1 MMREAV
7 RQAQGAPDALV
18 QRPASRSRTITATV
32 TIAVIVAGAGAAAG
46 AWQAGVFTSSGT
58 PAGRTAAA
66 PPATATVRQGAVTET
81 TPVNGTLGYANSYPI
96 RGQGSNGGA
105 TLTWLP
111 GAGTIISQ
119 GHVLYRTGNGTPI
132 ILMYGHVPDWR
143 AMSEETTGAD
153 VTQLNHD
160 LVDLGYASAADIEAL
175 GWDYYSWDT
184 AYAVEL
190 LEEHYGVSDPS
201 GRLALGDIVFE
212 PQAVRITSVSDI
224 IGESGSGP
232 IMTATSD
239 NHQIVVALSTSEQ
252 SQVKAGD
259 PVTVT
264 MPGGSTA
271 DGLITSVGTVASG
284 TGSNAT
290 VTVYV
295 QLKDP
300 TAAGTFD
307 QAPVTVNIT
316 SSHASNVTI
325 VPVTALL
332 AQPGGGYAVEVVG
345 AGNTRSLVKVTT
357 GVFDDSSGM
366 VQVTGNLAPGQ
377 MVVVPA
383 S

>member
-1 MMREAV
+1 MMRETV
-7 RQAQGAPDALV
+7 QQTQGVPDALV
-18 QRPASRSRTITATV
+18 ERPRSRRRTITATV
-32 TIAVIVAGAGAAAG
+32 VITVILAGAGAAAG
-46 AWQAGVFTSSGT
+46 AWRAGVFKNSST
-58 PAGRTAAA
+58 PAGNSAAA
-66 PPATATVRQGAVTET
+66 PPATATVQQGAVSAT
-81 TPVNGTLGYANSYPI
+81 TPVNGTLGYADSYTI

-111 GAGTIISQ
+111 AAGTIIRQ

-132 ILMYGHVPDWR
+132 ILMYGRVPDWR
-143 AMSEETTGAD
+143 AMSEGTTGAD

-160 LVDLGYASAADIEAL
+160 LVGLGYASAADIEAL

-184 AYAVEL
+184 NYAVEL
-190 LEEHYGVSDPS
+190 LEEHYGVSSPS
-201 GRLALGDIVFE
+201 GSLALGDIVFE
-212 PQAVRITSVSDI
+212 PQAIRVAGVSAI
-224 IGESGSGP
+224 IGESGSGS

-239 NHQIVVALSTSEQ
+239 KHQIVVALSTSEQ
-252 SQVKAGD
+252 SQVKTGD

-271 DGLITSVGTVASG
+271 DGVISSVGTVASG

-290 VTVYV
+290 VNVYV

-300 TAAGTFD
+300 KAAGTLD

-316 SSHASNVTI
+316 NSHASNVTI

-332 AQPGGGYAVEVVG
+332 AQPGGGYAVEAVG
-345 AGNTRSLVKVTT
+345 AGNTRRLVKVTT

-366 VQVTGNLAPGQ
+366 VQVTGNLTPGQ
-377 MVVVPA
+377 KVVVPA

>member
-1 MMREAV
+1 MMRETV
-7 RQAQGAPDALV
+7 QPPQGVTDPLAE
-18 QRPASRSRTITATV
+18 RPRSRRRTITATV
-32 TIAVIVAGAGAAAG
+32 IVAVIVAGAGAAG
-46 AWQAGVFTSSGT
+46 AWRAGVFKNSST
-58 PAGRTAAA
+58 PASNTSAA
-66 PPATATVRQGAVTET
+66 PPATATVQQGAVSAT
-81 TPVNGTLGYANSYPI
+81 TPVNGTLGYAGSYTV

-111 GAGTIISQ
+111 ATGTIVGQ

-132 ILMYGHVPDWR
+132 ILLYGHVPDWR
-143 AMSEETTGAD
+143 AMSEGTTGAD

-160 LVDLGYASAADIEAL
+160 LVALGYASAADIEAL

-184 AYAVEL
+184 NYAIQL
-190 LEEHYGVSDPS
+190 LEEHYGVSYPS
-201 GRLALGDIVFE
+201 GSLALGDVVFE
-212 PQAVRITSVSDI
+212 PQAIRIASFSAI
-224 IGESGSGP
+224 IGESGSGS
-232 IMTATSD
+232 IMTATS
-239 NHQIVVALSTSEQ
+239 NKHQIVVALSTSEQ
-252 SQVKAGD
+252 SQVKTGD

-271 DGLITSVGTVASG
+271 DGTITSIGTVASG
-284 TGSNAT
+284 TGSSAT
-290 VTVYV
+290 VNVYV

-300 TAAGTFD
+300 KSAGTLD

-316 SSHASNVTI
+316 NSHASNVTI

-345 AGNTRSLVKVTT
+345 AGNTRHLVDVTT

-366 VQVTGNLAPGQ
+366 VQVTGNLTAGQ
-377 MVVVPA
+377 KVVVPT

>member
-1 MMREAV
+1 V
-7 RQAQGAPDALV
+7 QQTQGVPEALV
-18 QRPASRSRTITATV
+18 ERPRSRRRTITATV
-32 TIAVIVAGAGAAAG
+32 IIVVIVAGAGAAAG
-46 AWQAGVFTSSGT
+46 AWRLGVFKNSST
-58 PAGRTAAA
+58 PTGNTAAA
-66 PPATATVRQGAVTET
+66 PPATATVQQGAVSAT
-81 TPVNGTLGYANSYPI
+81 TPVTGTLGYADSYPI
-96 RGQGSNGGA
+96 RGEGSNGGA

-111 GAGTIISQ
+111 GAGTIIRQ

-143 AMSEETTGAD
+143 AMSEGTTGAD

-184 AYAVEL
+184 NYAVRL
-190 LEEHYGVSDPS
+190 LMEHYGVSYPS
-201 GRLALGDIVFE
+201 GSLALGDTVFQ
-212 PQAVRITSVSDI
+212 PQAIRVAGVSAI
-224 IGESGSGP
+224 IGESGSGS

-239 NHQIVVALSTSEQ
+239 KHQIVVALSTSEQ
-252 SQVKAGD
+252 SQVKTGD

-264 MPGGSTA
+264 MPGGSAA
-271 DGLITSVGTVASG
+271 DGVITSVGTVASG
-284 TGSNAT
+284 VGGNAT
-290 VTVYV
+290 VNVYV

-300 TAAGTFD
+300 KAAGTLD

-316 SSHASNVTI
+316 NSHANNVTI

-332 AQPGGGYAVEVVG
+332 AQPGGSYAVEVVG
-345 AGNTRSLVKVTT
+345 AGNTRRLVKVTT

-377 MVVVPA
+377 KVVVPA